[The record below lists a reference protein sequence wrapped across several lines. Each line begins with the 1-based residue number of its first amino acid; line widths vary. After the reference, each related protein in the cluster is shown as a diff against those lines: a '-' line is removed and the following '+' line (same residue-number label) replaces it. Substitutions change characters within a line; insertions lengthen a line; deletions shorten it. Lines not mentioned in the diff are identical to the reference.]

1 MSRPDRTSGRRFRLR
16 LWLRDRHCRAAARFP
31 LPDNGDLA
39 NPLGRAIPAARISD
53 CLLHPGKSYDFNGR
67 KSTYPDI
74 KLVYWA
80 GGNPF
85 HHHQDTNKLR
95 AGFRRPETI
104 IVHEP
109 WWTATARHADI
120 VLPATTTLER
130 NDIGGA
136 ARDRFVV
143 AMQQAIEPVG
153 EARSDYAIFSALAH
167 KLGCESEYTQGRD
180 EMAWLRHIYDG
191 WRDGIRT
198 NQAAIPD
205 FDQFWADGYLEIP
218 QRAEEYVLLRRLP
231 RRSGEAQAGDAVG
244 AHRALL
250 REDRRFRLRQLPTA
264 SDLDRAV
271 GMARRRAL
279 DYPLHLI
286 SSQPR
291 YRLHSQMDAG
301 PVSARGKVAGREAV
315 AINPHDA
322 QKRGINDGD
331 VVRVY
336 NSRGACLAGAVV
348 IDTML
353 PGVVKLS
360 CGAWYDPAGTEDG
373 AVCVHGNA
381 NVLTHDRGT
390 SKLSQGPSS
399 GTKMV
404 EIERWTEPLPP
415 VRAFEPPEVAWD
427 FVRSV

>member
-1 MSRPDRTSGRRFRLR
+1 MAANRTMITASWSLQ
-16 LWLRDRHCRAAARFP
+16 RADHGEQPFWGVILLASCLGQIGLPGGGFGFGYGSATGIAEPP
-31 LPDNGDLA
+31 LAFHSPTMEILA
-39 NPLGRAIPAARISD
+39 NPLGRAIPAARISE

-130 NDIGGA
+130 NDFGGA

-153 EARSDYAIFSALAH
+153 EARSDYTIFSALAH

-218 QRAEEYVLLRRLP
+218 QRAEEYVLHADFRADPDKHKLGTPSGRIELYSEKIAGFGYDNCPPHATWIEPSEWLAARPWTIRCISSPASRAIACTARWTQVPSARAARWPAARRLPSIPRCPEARDQRRRCGADLQFARRLP
-231 RRSGEAQAGDAVG
+231 RRRG
-244 AHRALL
+244 R
-250 REDRRFRLRQLPTA
+250 DRY
-264 SDLDRAV
+264 DV
-271 GMARRRAL
+271 AR
-279 DYPLHLI
+279 
-286 SSQPR
+286 
-291 YRLHSQMDAG
+291 
-301 PVSARGKVAGREAV
+301 GREALV
-315 AINPHDA
+315 
-322 QKRGINDGD
+322 RG
-331 VVRVY
+331 
-336 NSRGACLAGAVV
+336 L
-348 IDTML
+348 
-353 PGVVKLS
+353 
-360 CGAWYDPAGTEDG
+360 
-373 AVCVHGNA
+373 
-381 NVLTHDRGT
+381 
-390 SKLSQGPSS
+390 
-399 GTKMV
+399 
-404 EIERWTEPLPP
+404 
-415 VRAFEPPEVAWD
+415 
-427 FVRSV
+427 VRSGRRRGRRGLRPW